1 MKIACLH
8 SAHSNIAVFEAA
20 ARQLGLA
27 DGTLLHEV
35 QPQWLTLAE
44 QAGGLTADIEHGVRT
59 ALLQLAQQADA
70 VMLTCSTLGPAV
82 SGAAQASAVPLLR
95 VDAALAAQAVE
106 HGGRVLALC
115 AVETTLQPTLALF
128 SAAASG
134 SGIEVEVEVRL
145 VPGAWT
151 LFKAGDGE
159 GYLEAIADAAS
170 AAYAEGFSLVVLAQ
184 ASMAGA
190 SERVSNGP
198 PPLSSP
204 VAGLARA
211 VAELSRQR

>member
-35 QPQWLTLAE
+35 QPQWLALAE
-44 QAGGLTADIEHGVRT
+44 QAGGLTADIEYGVRT

-82 SGAAQASAVPLLR
+82 PGAAQASAVPLLR

-115 AVETTLQPTLALF
+115 AVETTLQPTLTLF

-134 SGIEVEVEVRL
+134 SGIEVEVRL
-145 VPGAWT
+145 VPDAWA

>member
-1 MKIACLH
+1 
-8 SAHSNIAVFEAA
+8 
-20 ARQLGLA
+20 
-27 DGTLLHEV
+27 
-35 QPQWLTLAE
+35 
-44 QAGGLTADIEHGVRT
+44 
-59 ALLQLAQQADA
+59 
-70 VMLTCSTLGPAV
+70 MLTCSTLGPAV
-82 SGAAQASAVPLLR
+82 LGAAQASAVPLLR

-145 VPGAWT
+145 VPGAWA

>member
-27 DGTLLHEV
+27 AGTLLHEV
-35 QPQWLTLAE
+35 QPQWLALAE
-44 QAGGLTADIEHGVRT
+44 QAGGLTTAIELGVRT
-59 ALLQLAQQADA
+59 ALLQLAQQADT

-82 SGAAQASAVPLLR
+82 ATAAQASAVPLLR

-134 SGIEVEVEVRL
+134 SGARVEVRL
-145 VPGAWT
+145 VPGAWA
-151 LFKAGDGE
+151 LFQAGDGE

-190 SERVSNGP
+190 SERVRNGP

-204 VAGLARA
+204 IAGLAWA
-211 VAELSRQR
+211 VAELSRRR

>member
-82 SGAAQASAVPLLR
+82 RGAAQASAVPLLR

-134 SGIEVEVEVRL
+134 SGVRVEVRL
-145 VPGAWT
+145 VPGAWA

-170 AAYAEGFSLVVLAQ
+170 AAYVEGFSLVVLAQ

>member
-35 QPQWLTLAE
+35 QPQWLALAE

-134 SGIEVEVEVRL
+134 SGIEVEVRL
-145 VPGAWT
+145 VPGAWA

>member
-20 ARQLGLA
+20 ARQQGLA
-27 DGTLLHEV
+27 EGTLLHEV
-35 QPQWLTLAE
+35 QPQWLALAE

-82 SGAAQASAVPLLR
+82 PGAAQASAVPLLR

-134 SGIEVEVEVRL
+134 SGIEVEVRL
-145 VPGAWT
+145 VPGAWA

>member
-35 QPQWLTLAE
+35 QPQWLALAE

-82 SGAAQASAVPLLR
+82 PGAAQASAVPLLR

-145 VPGAWT
+145 VPGAWA

>member
-35 QPQWLTLAE
+35 QPQWLALAE

-82 SGAAQASAVPLLR
+82 PGAAQASAVPLLR

-134 SGIEVEVEVRL
+134 SGIEVEVRL
-145 VPGAWT
+145 VPGAWA

>member
-27 DGTLLHEV
+27 AGTLLHEV
-35 QPQWLTLAE
+35 QPQWLALAE
-44 QAGGLTADIEHGVRT
+44 QAGGLTTAIEHGVHT

-82 SGAAQASAVPLLR
+82 ATAAQASAVPLLR

-106 HGGRVLALC
+106 HGGWVLALC

-128 SAAASG
+128 SAAAGG
-134 SGIEVEVEVRL
+134 SGVRVEVRL
-145 VPGAWT
+145 VPGAWA
-151 LFKAGDGE
+151 LFQAGDGE

-170 AAYAEGFSLVVLAQ
+170 AAYTEGFSLVVLAQ

-190 SERVSNGP
+190 SERVRNGP

-204 VAGLARA
+204 IAGLAWA
-211 VAELSRQR
+211 VAELSRRR

>member
-35 QPQWLTLAE
+35 QPQWLALAE

-82 SGAAQASAVPLLR
+82 PGAAQASAVPLLR

-134 SGIEVEVEVRL
+134 SGIEVEVRL
-145 VPGAWT
+145 VPGAWA

-159 GYLEAIADAAS
+159 GYLETIADAAS

-198 PPLSSP
+198 PPMSSP

-211 VAELSRQR
+211 VAELSRQC